1 MDPYHWWY
9 QNYTKSKY
17 RTESGPIFLSSNAIK
32 IILCKL
38 TYVLRSSKQG
48 FVYTFML
55 FHSDL
60 INVAI
65 EILKRLFHF
74 HHNI

>member
-17 RTESGPIFLSSNAIK
+17 RTESGPVFLSSDAIK

-38 TYVLRSSKQG
+38 AYVLRFSKQG
-48 FVYTFML
+48 FVYTFKL

-60 INVAI
+60 INVALK
-65 EILKRLFHF
+65 ILKGLFYF
-74 HHNI
+74 CHNF